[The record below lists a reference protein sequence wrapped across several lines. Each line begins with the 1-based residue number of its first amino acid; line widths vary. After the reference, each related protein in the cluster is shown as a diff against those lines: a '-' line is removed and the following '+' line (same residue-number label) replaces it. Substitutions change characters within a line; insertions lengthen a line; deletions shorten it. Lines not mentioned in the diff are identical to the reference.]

1 MAFSSGLGDRPEDRR
16 FRSPQ
21 SPREESTFPNFTSPI
36 RSIASQMQAHTST
49 ANDARASLTRRFTT
63 NTVPTM
69 PTLSPLS
76 PIGQQRRQAAE
87 NTELTSA
94 TYHKVQ
100 LLEKKK
106 AEYEYLKEQRRR
118 FEAEMEL
125 YDIQMKGVQNDYARL
140 SQDVGR
146 NNNNS
151 NSNNNNYAGH
161 QSEPTT
167 PPEYREQGFPSAF
180 SRPQRYSIQ
189 GMTSPQQSYQSGSTR
204 ASRSGSQITSPG
216 QNYPQGPSH
225 MPSKSMPGSRRGS
238 DEDEDSYEFDIST
251 MNPRSGATALNRN
264 SVPVTGLD
272 LRNRATTDLPDLT
285 SVLGHI
291 DTTHFLFGDDDER
304 PRNPAASPDV
314 KSYLQMNATDD
325 KFPILVRRDGEGAM
339 QLSAASAALDLAS
352 VSSHSPDPQS
362 NGWPTSSR
370 HRHAQHSL
378 PVNNLHKSDDFGL
391 DSAGANGNETPRRAT
406 MSNRHSMEVRFNHS
420 PYGDSKRPGLLTTP
434 PNGSANGMPKLQSSY
449 STNDIPT
456 MKSTNGLNGTPS
468 GANTGVNSHAEQHL
482 HNHNASMGRIPM
494 NAVNRHSR
502 ELSGGENRIDEPK
515 GAAAYRSMGSALQAN
530 AAPFGPAL
538 TSGPAEVT
546 SAGVP
551 SSAAVT
557 SPTATTMSS
566 PNGNGVT
573 SPPMYGNPSAPY
585 YGGYGMSMVN
595 MGMQNMGLNGQA
607 PFNQMPM
614 YPPFNAYGQAYQQ
627 QYMPQPPPQPRFPDS
642 QARVIQQRRMQSQ
655 EEHVRNTTNYNFDS
669 LLPHDI
675 VELCKDQHGC
685 RYLQKQIE
693 GRNLDIVRKIF
704 EATKDHVVDL
714 MQDPFANYL
723 CQKMYE
729 FCNDEQRT
737 ALVHNAAPQMV
748 KIALN
753 QHGTRALQKMI
764 EYVSTAEQI
773 NIIIEALR
781 HNVVTLI
788 QDLNGNHVIQKCLNH
803 LGSKDS
809 QFIFEAVGAA
819 CIVVGTHRHG
829 CCVLQRCIDHA
840 SGDQRVA
847 LIGSITANAYSL
859 VQDPFGNY
867 VVQYILDLQDDQF
880 TVPMCAAFRG
890 NVPMLSK
897 QKFSSNVVEKCIR
910 VSSAESKRNL
920 IEELLIPGELERLIR
935 DSYANYVV
943 QTALDY
949 ADAPTKIRL
958 VEAIRPMLSS
968 IRATPYG
975 RRILSKIQD
984 FDGRM
989 STNSSGQI
997 TPIASAAPGQM
1008 AFPGQLSATPQ
1019 QGPYNNVANGYGPT
1033 LASPQPHRMSNPQ
1046 IPNNLQTNAHQQS
1059 TNASNQSGANING
1072 ANMNGTNM
1080 NGTNFSPYRGPGGPG
1095 GQNGPGHQPNGG
1107 FF

>member
-1 MAFSSGLGDRPEDRR
+1 
-16 FRSPQ
+16 
-21 SPREESTFPNFTSPI
+21 
-36 RSIASQMQAHTST
+36 
-49 ANDARASLTRRFTT
+49 
-63 NTVPTM
+63 
-69 PTLSPLS
+69 
-76 PIGQQRRQAAE
+76 
-87 NTELTSA
+87 
-94 TYHKVQ
+94 
-100 LLEKKK
+100 
-106 AEYEYLKEQRRR
+106 
-118 FEAEMEL
+118 
-125 YDIQMKGVQNDYARL
+125 
-140 SQDVGR
+140 
-146 NNNNS
+146 
-151 NSNNNNYAGH
+151 
-161 QSEPTT
+161 
-167 PPEYREQGFPSAF
+167 
-180 SRPQRYSIQ
+180 
-189 GMTSPQQSYQSGSTR
+189 
-204 ASRSGSQITSPG
+204 
-216 QNYPQGPSH
+216 
-225 MPSKSMPGSRRGS
+225 
-238 DEDEDSYEFDIST
+238 
-251 MNPRSGATALNRN
+251 
-264 SVPVTGLD
+264 
-272 LRNRATTDLPDLT
+272 
-285 SVLGHI
+285 
-291 DTTHFLFGDDDER
+291 
-304 PRNPAASPDV
+304 
-314 KSYLQMNATDD
+314 MNATDD

-378 PVNNLHKSDDFGL
+378 PVNNLHKSDEFGL
-391 DSAGANGNETPRRAT
+391 DSAGANGKETPRRAT

-538 TSGPAEVT
+538 TSGPVEVT
-546 SAGVP
+546 PAGVP

-573 SPPMYGNPSAPY
+573 SPPMYGNQSAPY

-840 SGDQRVA
+840 SGDQRAA

-897 QKFSSNVVEKCIR
+897 QKFSSNVVEKVR
-910 VSSAESKRNL
+910 APL
-920 IEELLIPGELERLIR
+920 ICAGLFWRERFYT
-935 DSYANYVV
+935 D
-943 QTALDY
+943 
-949 ADAPTKIRL
+949 
-958 VEAIRPMLSS
+958 
-968 IRATPYG
+968 
-975 RRILSKIQD
+975 
-984 FDGRM
+984 
-989 STNSSGQI
+989 
-997 TPIASAAPGQM
+997 
-1008 AFPGQLSATPQ
+1008 
-1019 QGPYNNVANGYGPT
+1019 
-1033 LASPQPHRMSNPQ
+1033 
-1046 IPNNLQTNAHQQS
+1046 
-1059 TNASNQSGANING
+1059 
-1072 ANMNGTNM
+1072 
-1080 NGTNFSPYRGPGGPG
+1080 
-1095 GQNGPGHQPNGG
+1095 
-1107 FF
+1107 

>member
-1 MAFSSGLGDRPEDRR
+1 MSTSAMDNGLGPVQA
-16 FRSPQ
+16 SP
-21 SPREESTFPNFTSPI
+21 SESDSTVTAATTSD
-36 RSIASQMQAHTST
+36 QN
-49 ANDARASLTRRFTT
+49 ANPQIF
-63 NTVPTM
+63 
-69 PTLSPLS
+69 
-76 PIGQQRRQAAE
+76 Q
-87 NTELTSA
+87 
-94 TYHKVQ
+94 
-100 LLEKKK
+100 LEKKK

-125 YDIQMKGVQNDYARL
+125 YDIQIKGVQNDFNRL
-140 SQDVGR
+140 SQDVVPP
-146 NNNNS
+146 
-151 NSNNNNYAGH
+151 NNYTGH

-167 PPEYREQGFPSAF
+167 PPEYRDQGFPSAF
-180 SRPQRYSIQ
+180 SRPQRYSMQ
-189 GMTSPQQSYQSGSTR
+189 SLTSPQQSYHSGSTR
-204 ASRSGSQITSPG
+204 PSRSGSQITSPG
-216 QNYPQGPSH
+216 QNFPQGISH
-225 MPSKSMPGSRRGS
+225 IPSKSMPGSRRGS
-238 DEDEDSYEFDIST
+238 DEEEDNYEFDVSN

-272 LRNRATTDLPDLT
+272 FRHRANAELPDLP

-291 DTTHFLFGDDDER
+291 DTTHFLFGDDDEK

-314 KSYLQMNATDD
+314 KSYLQMNTKDG
-325 KFPILVRRDGEGAM
+325 KFPILVRHGGGDSM
-339 QLSAASAALDLAS
+339 QLSASSAALDLAS

-362 NGWPTSSR
+362 NGWPTTSR

-378 PVNNLHKSDDFGL
+378 PANNLHKSDEFGL
-391 DSAGANGNETPRRAT
+391 DGSGANGTETPRRST
-406 MSNRHSMEVRFNHS
+406 ISNRHSMEVRFS
-420 PYGDSKRPGLLTTP
+420 PYSDSKRPGPLATP
-434 PNGSANGMPKLQSSY
+434 PHAPTNGMPKLQSSY

-456 MKSTNGLNGTPS
+456 MKNANGLNGTPS
-468 GANTGVNSHAEQHL
+468 GGNGVNSHAEQHL
-482 HNHNASMGRIPM
+482 HHHNASMGRIPM

-502 ELSGGENRIDEPK
+502 ELSGGENRIDDPA
-515 GAAAYRSMGSALQAN
+515 GAAAFRSMGSALQAN

-538 TSGPAEVT
+538 S
-546 SAGVP
+546 
-551 SSAAVT
+551 
-557 SPTATTMSS
+557 
-566 PNGNGVT
+566 NGTNGVT
-573 SPPMYGNPSAPY
+573 ANGTTTAAGVSSATATAIPSSNGAGITSPPVYGNPNTPY
-585 YGGYGMSMVN
+585 YGGYGMAMLNV
-595 MGMQNMGLNGQA
+595 GMQNLNPNGQA
-607 PFNQMPM
+607 PYNQMQM
-614 YPPFNAYGQAYQQ
+614 YSPFNPYSQPFQQPFTQQA
-627 QYMPQPPPQPRFPDS
+627 PAQPRFPDS
-642 QARVIQQRRMQSQ
+642 QARVIQQRRMQNQ
-655 EEHVRNTTNYNFDS
+655 EEHMRSTTNYNFDS
-669 LLPHDI
+669 LMPHDI

-693 GRNLDIVRKIF
+693 GRNLDIVKKIF

-737 ALVHNAAPQMV
+737 ALVRNAAPQMV

-764 EYVSTAEQI
+764 EYVSTTEQI

-809 QFIFEAVGAA
+809 QFIFEAVGRS
-819 CIVVGTHRHG
+819 CVVVGTHRHG

-840 SGDQRVA
+840 SGDQRIE
-847 LIGSITANAYSL
+847 LIGSITSNAFSL

-867 VVQYILDLQDDQF
+867 VVQYILDLQEEQF
-880 TVPMCAAFRG
+880 TVPLCHSFGRS
-890 NVPMLSK
+890 VPMLSK
-897 QKFSSNVVEKCIR
+897 QKFSSNVIEKCIR
-910 VSSAESKRNL
+910 VSPAEAKRAL
-920 IEELLIPGELERLIR
+920 IEELLIPGELEKLIR

-958 VEAIRPMLSS
+958 VEAIRPMLNA

-975 RRILSKIQD
+975 RRIMSKIQD

-997 TPIASAAPGQM
+997 TPTAAVAPGQI
-1008 AFPGQLSATPQ
+1008 AFPGQLNVTPQ
-1019 QGPYNNVANGYGPT
+1019 QGAYSNMTNGYGT
-1033 LASPQPHRMSNPQ
+1033 NLASPQPHRLSNPQ
-1046 IPNNLQTNAHQQS
+1046 VPHNLQNNVQQNMNPYTS
-1059 TNASNQSGANING
+1059 PFRGSNQLSDP
-1072 ANMNGTNM
+1072 
-1080 NGTNFSPYRGPGGPG
+1080 FRGPSQQNDSSPFRGPPQ
-1095 GQNGPGHQPNGG
+1095 QNDGSPFRGSNQQNGG

>member
-1 MAFSSGLGDRPEDRR
+1 MAFANGLGDRPEDRR

-21 SPREESTFPNFTSPI
+21 SPREESTFPSFTSPI

-49 ANDARASLTRRFTT
+49 ANDARGSLTRRFTT

-94 TYHKVQ
+94 
-100 LLEKKK
+100 LEKKK

-125 YDIQMKGVQNDYARL
+125 YDLQIKGVQNDYNRL

-146 NNNNS
+146 NNTNT
-151 NSNNNNYAGH
+151 NNYAGH

-167 PPEYREQGFPSAF
+167 PPEYRDQGFPSAF
-180 SRPQRYSIQ
+180 SRPQRYSMQ
-189 GMTSPQQSYQSGSTR
+189 SMTSPQQSYQSGSTR
-204 ASRSGSQITSPG
+204 PSRSGSQITSPG
-216 QNYPQGPSH
+216 QSFTQGISH
-225 MPSKSMPGSRRGS
+225 IPSKSMPGSRRGS
-238 DEDEDSYEFDIST
+238 DEEEDNYEYDIST
-251 MNPRSGATALNRN
+251 MNPRSGAALNRN

-272 LRNRATTDLPDLT
+272 FRHRASTDLPDLT

-291 DTTHFLFGDDDER
+291 DTTHFLFGDDD
-304 PRNPAASPDV
+304 NPAASPDV
-314 KSYLQMNATDD
+314 KSYLQQMNSNDD
-325 KFPILVRRDGEGAM
+325 KFPILVRQEGANNM
-339 QLSAASAALDLAS
+339 QLSASSAALDLAS

-362 NGWPTSSR
+362 NGWPTASR

-378 PVNNLHKSDDFGL
+378 PVNNLHKSNDFGL
-391 DSAGANGNETPRRAT
+391 DGSGANGTETPRRST
-406 MSNRHSMEVRFNHS
+406 ISNRHSMEVRFS
-420 PYGDSKRPGLLTTP
+420 PYGDSKRPGLLATP
-434 PNGSANGMPKLQSSY
+434 PNGSTNGMPKLQSSY

-456 MKSTNGLNGTPS
+456 MKSTNGLNGTP
-468 GANTGVNSHAEQHL
+468 GGNGVNSHAEQHL

-494 NAVNRHSR
+494 NVVNRHSR
-502 ELSGGENRIDEPK
+502 ELSGGENRIEEPK
-515 GAAAYRSMGSALQAN
+515 GAAAFRSMGSALQAN

-538 TSGPAEVT
+538 TNGTNGVSTNGST
-546 SAGVP
+546 TTAGV
-551 SSAAVT
+551 S
-557 SPTATTMSS
+557 SPTATTISS
-566 PNGNGVT
+566 SNGNGIT
-573 SPPMYGNPSAPY
+573 SPPVYNNPNAPY
-585 YGGYGMSMVN
+585 YGGYGMAVLN
-595 MGMQNMGLNGQA
+595 AGMQNMGINGQA
-607 PFNQMPM
+607 PYNQVPM
-614 YPPFNAYGQAYQQ
+614 YPPFNPYGQPFQQ
-627 QYMPQPPPQPRFPDS
+627 PFVQQAPAQPRFPDS
-642 QARVIQQRRMQSQ
+642 QARVIQQRRMQNQ
-655 EEHVRNTTNYNFDS
+655 EDHMRSTTNYNFDS
-669 LLPHDI
+669 LMPHDI

-693 GRNLDIVRKIF
+693 GRNLDIVKKIF

-737 ALVHNAAPQMV
+737 ALVRNAAPQMV

-809 QFIFEAVGAA
+809 QFIFEAVGQS
-819 CIVVGTHRHG
+819 CVVVGTHRHG

-840 SGDQRVA
+840 SGDQRIELVGA
-847 LIGSITANAYSL
+847 ITGNAYSL

-867 VVQYILDLQDDQF
+867 VVQYILDLQEEQF
-880 TVPMCAAFRG
+880 TVPLCRSFRG
-890 NVPMLSK
+890 SVPMLSK
-897 QKFSSNVVEKCIR
+897 QKFSSNVIEKCIR
-910 VSSAESKRNL
+910 VSNAETKRHL
-920 IEELLIPGELERLIR
+920 IEELLTPGELEKLIR

-958 VEAIRPMLSS
+958 VEAIRPMLNA

-975 RRILSKIQD
+975 RRIMSKIQD

-997 TPIASAAPGQM
+997 TPTAGAGPGQI
-1008 AFPGQLSATPQ
+1008 AFPGSLGATPQ
-1019 QGPYNNVANGYGPT
+1019 QSPFSNMTNGYGT
-1033 LASPQPHRMSNPQ
+1033 NLASPQPHRLSNPQ
-1046 IPNNLQTNAHQQS
+1046 VPTNLQNNVQQS
-1059 TNASNQSGANING
+1059 MNPYNG
-1072 ANMNGTNM
+1072 
-1080 NGTNFSPYRGPGGPG
+1080 SPFRGPN
-1095 GQNGPGHQPNGG
+1095 QQNGG